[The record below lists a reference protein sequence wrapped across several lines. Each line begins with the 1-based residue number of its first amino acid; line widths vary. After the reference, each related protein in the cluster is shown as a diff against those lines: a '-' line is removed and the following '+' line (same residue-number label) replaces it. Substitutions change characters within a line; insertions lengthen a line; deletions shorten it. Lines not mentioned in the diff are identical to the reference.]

1 MGTVNQWL
9 NVLGMPGMTGYFGLM
24 DVGQPK
30 AGETVVVSGAA
41 GAVGQTVGQVAKIK
55 GCHVVGSAGGKDKCD
70 YLKSIGFDEAIDYRA
85 AGDLR
90 GLTKALQLAA
100 PKGVDVYFDNV
111 GGDHLTAAIACARLT
126 LPASGRARRKAI
138 SGSARG

>member
-1 MGTVNQWL
+1 
-9 NVLGMPGMTGYFGLM
+9 MPGHTAWSGLLKI
-24 DVGQPK
+24 GEPK
-30 AGETVVVSGAA
+30 PGETVFVSGAA
-41 GAVGQTVGQVAKIK
+41 GAVGSLVGQIAKIK

-90 GLTKALQLAA
+90 GLTKALQHAA

-111 GGDHLTAAIACARLT
+111 GGDHLTAAIACATGNPNPSYKEGYAKTAADFVSPGRS
-126 LPASGRARRKAI
+126 ASGT
-138 SGSARG
+138 